1 MDRKCIIVKTYC
13 DREDVMNRIID
24 CLLKKRLV
32 AGSQVVEVNSKYWWN
47 HTLCEKGEYQL
58 SFRSTY
64 DLFPLIKKEIL
75 ESHNYEVP
83 EISCTEILDA
93 SLEFLDWIRREV
105 RGEESIGLDENKKYY
120 F

>member
-1 MDRKCIIVKTYC
+1 M
-13 DREDVMNRIID
+13 
-24 CLLKKRLV
+24 
-32 AGSQVVEVNSKYWWN
+32 
-47 HTLCEKGEYQL
+47 

-75 ESHNYEVP
+75 ESHNYEVS
-83 EISCTEILDA
+83 EISYTEILDA

-105 RGEESIGLDENKKYY
+105 REEESINFDEDKKYY

>member
-1 MDRKCIIVKTYC
+1 M
-13 DREDVMNRIID
+13 
-24 CLLKKRLV
+24 
-32 AGSQVVEVNSKYWWN
+32 
-47 HTLCEKGEYQL
+47 

-75 ESHNYEVP
+75 ESHNYEVS

-105 RGEESIGLDENKKYY
+105 REEESINFDEDKKYY

>member
-1 MDRKCIIVKTYC
+1 M
-13 DREDVMNRIID
+13 
-24 CLLKKRLV
+24 
-32 AGSQVVEVNSKYWWN
+32 
-47 HTLCEKGEYQL
+47 

-64 DLFPLIKKEIL
+64 DLFFLIKKEIL

-105 RGEESIGLDENKKYY
+105 RGEESINFDEDKK
-120 F
+120 

>member
-1 MDRKCIIVKTYC
+1 M
-13 DREDVMNRIID
+13 
-24 CLLKKRLV
+24 
-32 AGSQVVEVNSKYWWN
+32 
-47 HTLCEKGEYQL
+47 

-75 ESHNYEVP
+75 ESHNYEVS
-83 EISCTEILDA
+83 EISCTEILDT

-105 RGEESIGLDENKKYY
+105 REEESINFDEDKKYY